1 MWLFTWQ
8 FLIGLFV
15 GCWIGIFIM
24 CLMAMASKAERDMDL
39 IRNQDLDNYLDPD
52 NVI

>member
-1 MWLFTWQ
+1 MIPLWLYIVSCFAC
-8 FLIGLFV
+8 FGL
-15 GCWIGIFIM
+15 GIFIM
-24 CLMAMASKAERDMDL
+24 CLCAISSKAERDMDV